1 MKMPLEESSP
11 VETASIMREQMKY
24 AMREYM
30 ALFQLKTK
38 PAAPRMK
45 KLKNMTISPTENDDR
60 LSIQIATI
68 SVPSVDPP
76 FLMTMP
82 TPSPMIIPP
91 KIVDRK
97 GSFVAGIIFS
107 SLDEQRE
114 RTMMANM
121 DDAASLGPK
130 LL

>member
-1 MKMPLEESSP
+1 
-11 VETASIMREQMKY
+11 
-24 AMREYM
+24 
-30 ALFQLKTK
+30 
-38 PAAPRMK
+38 MK

>member
-1 MKMPLEESSP
+1 
-11 VETASIMREQMKY
+11 
-24 AMREYM
+24 
-30 ALFQLKTK
+30 
-38 PAAPRMK
+38 
-45 KLKNMTISPTENDDR
+45 
-60 LSIQIATI
+60 
-68 SVPSVDPP
+68 
-76 FLMTMP
+76 
-82 TPSPMIIPP
+82 MIIPP